1 MQTKRARCQEELFI
15 ASPLSAL
22 IPDDHILKRVERILD
37 LSWIHA
43 TVRDRYCQDNGRPC
57 IDPEAALRLMLA
69 GFFYRITG
77 DRELMREAQVNMAIR
92 WFVGYRLDEQL
103 PDRSSLTRI
112 RKRWGSALFRE
123 VFERTVKQCMQAGLV
138 NAQTVH
144 IDATLIRAD
153 VSWDSVVTRHVEQVV
168 VENKDDDQDD
178 NEHPPTGGR
187 GRPRSAPP
195 KQKKFSP
202 TDPEATMATS
212 SHRHHLEPTYKQH
225 TAVEDTNGVIVNIE
239 VTTGEVSEGHQLIEQ
254 VDCIESLT
262 GMSIESVTADCG
274 YAHPNNYAHLEA
286 RGIDPVIPPQAVGIR
301 KDKVQRLPLRLF
313 KYDAHKDRVT
323 CPAGKHLHRS
333 SRNITGHGYWYRA
346 RSSDCR
352 TCPMRERCISSSASS
367 RNLLIVDNY
376 PALLRARRRK
386 EKGWDEATREKYTR
400 HRWQVEGVHGRAKQQ
415 HGLRRAARRG
425 LAEMRIQSYMTAAVM
440 NLKKL
445 APLTGPLSR
454 WFLGSYSRLLRLR
467 NLLTAFTFTAL
478 PRTARCATGI

>member
-1 MQTKRARCQEELFI
+1 V
-15 ASPLSAL
+15 
-22 IPDDHILKRVERILD
+22 DRILD

-43 TVRDRYCQDNGRPC
+43 AVRDRYCQDNGRPS

-77 DRELMREAQVNMAIR
+77 DRALMREAQVNIAIR
-92 WFVGYRLDEQL
+92 WFIGYRLDEQL
-103 PDRSSLTRI
+103 PDRSSLTTI
-112 RKRWGSALFRE
+112 RQRWGDALYRE

-153 VSWDSVVTRHVEQVV
+153 VSWDSVVTRHVEQVI
-168 VENKDDDQDD
+168 VENDNNDEDD

-187 GRPRSAPP
+187 GRRQSAPP
-195 KQKKFSP
+195 KQKKYSP
-202 TDPEATMATS
+202 TDPDATMATS
-212 SHRHHLEPTYKQH
+212 SHRYHLEPTYKQH

-239 VTTGEVSEGHQLIEQ
+239 VTTGEVNEGHQLIEQ
-254 VDCIESLT
+254 VERIESLT
-262 GMSIESVTADCG
+262 GKSVETVTADCG
-274 YAHPNNYAHLEA
+274 YAHPANYASLEA
-286 RGIDPVIPPQAVGIR
+286 REIDAVIPPQSVGIR
-301 KDKVQRLPLRLF
+301 KNTVQRLPLRRF

-333 SRNITGHGYWYRA
+333 SRNMTGHGYWYRA
-346 RSSDCR
+346 RSIDCKI
-352 TCPMRERCISSSASS
+352 CPLRDRCIPSNTNS

-386 EKGWDEATREKYTR
+386 EKGWDDIIREKYIR
-400 HRWQVEGVHGRAKQQ
+400 HRWHIEGVHGRAKEQ

-425 LAEMRIQSYMTAAVM
+425 LAEVRIQCYLTAAVM

-445 APLTGPLSR
+445 AITTERSIQR
-454 WFLGSYSRLLRLR
+454 FISSLLRSFATINTANFQIFHR
-467 NLLTAFTFTAL
+467 SAVKNL
-478 PRTARCATGI
+478 CASAN